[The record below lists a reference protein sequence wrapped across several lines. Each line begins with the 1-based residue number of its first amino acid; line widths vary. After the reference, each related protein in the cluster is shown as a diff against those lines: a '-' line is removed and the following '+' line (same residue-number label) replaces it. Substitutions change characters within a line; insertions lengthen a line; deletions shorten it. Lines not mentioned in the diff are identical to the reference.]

1 MGISSTGIRS
11 DTIDPALPGGNSYED
26 FDRVLMPIQPFKME
40 KNIDCPF
47 PAKRCKV
54 SLQVQR
60 SENIT
65 INQLPKADGR
75 IVFTTNL
82 IESSCLDSEGVFLSS
97 VLPVNA
103 GSELVQESEYIFDR
117 PYRLPGR
124 ARVDVFLQ
132 QTNLGN
138 NITPGVDDNIPQYP
152 PATKLSFYSL
162 QTCICLKFVFY
173 DE

>member
-1 MGISSTGIRS
+1 MII
-11 DTIDPALPGGNSYED
+11 L
-26 FDRVLMPIQPFKME
+26 PIQPFKME

-47 PAKRCKV
+47 PVKRCKV

-60 SENIT
+60 SDNLTVDQI
-65 INQLPKADGR
+65 PRSDGR
-75 IVFTTNL
+75 IVFITNL
-82 IESSCLDSEGVFLSS
+82 IESSCLDSEGVFLDSII
-97 VLPVNA
+97 PINA
-103 GSELVQESEYIFDR
+103 GSVLVQEAEYIFDR

-124 ARVDVFLQ
+124 AKVDVFLQ

-138 NITPGVDDNIPQYP
+138 NITPGITQYP
-152 PATKLSFYSL
+152 PATKLSFYSP